1 MVEIPDSH
9 PRKRSLLSRQKIV
22 EGSHR
27 GLLAD
32 SAMIAHGRGE
42 AFDYML
48 GERTTD
54 SARLAIRESASR
66 LRAANNPVISVNGNT
81 VLLAGQGAL
90 RLAAVIGCPIEVNLY
105 YRTPERVAGLL
116 SLLED
121 QRKAVAE
128 EEAPIGFEGE
138 WLGTVNA
145 VTLLG
150 GSPDFRIQG
159 LEGPRSH
166 CTEKGIGVAETILV
180 PLEDGDRCEALVNLD
195 KEVIVIDL
203 NPLSRSSK
211 MATVTIVDEV
221 SRAFDGILA
230 ALLDPDEMGYDE
242 WDNDFVLKEALREMS
257 SLVSDSS
264 TPTL

>member
-22 EGSHR
+22 EGSLR

-42 AFDYML
+42 AFDYLL

-54 SARLAIRESASR
+54 SARLAIREAASR
-66 LRAANNPVISVNGNT
+66 LRSAENPVISVNGNT
-81 VLLAGQGAL
+81 VLLAGKGAL
-90 RLAAVIGCPIEVNLY
+90 RLAAFLGCPIEVNLY
-105 YRTPERVAGLL
+105 YRTPERVSGLL
-116 SLLED
+116 SLLEE
-121 QRKAVAE
+121 QRVSVLE
-128 EEAPIGFEGE
+128 ETEPTGFEGDWRE
-138 WLGTVNA
+138 SVRN
-145 VTLLG
+145 VPLLG
-150 GSPDFRIQG
+150 GSPDFKIEG

-166 CTEKGIGVAETILV
+166 CTEEGIGSADSILV

-203 NPLSRSSK
+203 NPLSRSSR

-221 SRAFDGILA
+221 SRAFDGMLA
-230 ALLDPDEMGYDE
+230 NLLSESNSVPSE
-242 WDNDFVLKEALREMS
+242 WDNASSIIDSLNEIKEFLSKR
-257 SLVSDSS
+257 
-264 TPTL
+264 